1 MLTAQGRTIK
11 TQRLQPGTG
20 HTMNNIQSRAP
31 SGDGPGFART
41 RSKFSSFLC
50 PILLPPSLV
59 HNKHLTPQTPSQC
72 QLVKDLICDTK
83 CLFKPIANFPIELFF
98 FFFVLPIYRSLLFNM
113 DSSALSIVCVAN
125 IFSHARA
132 SIFYFFI
139 VSLKNKSPSFGCN
152 SISQFFFPF

>member
-98 FFFVLPIYRSLLFNM
+98 FFLSYRFIGVFCSIWIQVLCQLCVWRISSPTLGLPFFISLLC
-113 DSSALSIVCVAN
+113 L
-125 IFSHARA
+125 
-132 SIFYFFI
+132 
-139 VSLKNKSPSFGCN
+139 
-152 SISQFFFPF
+152 